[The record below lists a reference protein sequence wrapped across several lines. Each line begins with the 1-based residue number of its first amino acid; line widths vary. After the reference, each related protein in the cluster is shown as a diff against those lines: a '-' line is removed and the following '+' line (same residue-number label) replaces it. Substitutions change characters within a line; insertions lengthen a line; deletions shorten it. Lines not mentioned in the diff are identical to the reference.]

1 MHIWYAKRID
11 IKKTSFITYSI
22 KMLEILILS
31 LVQGITEFIPVSSS
45 SHLIVI
51 SKLIEFNEQSLSLD
65 VSLHIG
71 SFIAVLTYFYKE
83 IFNFIDNR
91 ELLTKIIIS
100 SFPVMVIGFLLVQT
114 NLIYEIRNLK
124 VIGWT
129 TIIFGILL
137 FISDRFNLNKN
148 IEKNFSLK
156 TALIIGFFQVFSL
169 IPGVSRSGFTITA
182 ARLLNFNRIDSAK
195 ISFLLSVPTLAAVSI
210 FGIKNI
216 VSSDSIIFSV
226 QNITSIFL
234 SFLFSFITIKYF
246 LRYIKN
252 FNLNLF
258 VYYRVLLGSFLVG
271 LAYL

>member
-11 IKKTSFITYSI
+11 IKKTSFITNSI

-91 ELLTKIIIS
+91 ELLIKILIS
-100 SFPVMVIGFLLVQT
+100 SFPVMIIGFLLVQT
-114 NLIYEIRNLK
+114 NLINEIRNLK

-148 IEKNFSLK
+148 IEKNFSFK

-169 IPGVSRSGFTITA
+169 IPGVSRSGITITA

-234 SFLFSFITIKYF
+234 SFIFSFITIKYF